1 MQIVAVSPRL
11 HMDKYLHLL
20 LRTRRFVCLYAELSK
35 DGDPVAG
42 EWLTVTDRFFY
53 GCFEPGRYILRYMKS
68 FDSQLPVKNGSRTR
82 SL

>member
-1 MQIVAVSPRL
+1 MLILAVSLPL
-11 HMDKYLHLL
+11 HMDKYLHLVF
-20 LRTRRFVCLYAELSK
+20 RRWRFVCLYAELSK

-68 FDSQLPVKNGSRTR
+68 SDSQLPVKSGSRIR